1 MKPLFASAGNRI
13 AEHSHL
19 GIAVQEFQRYIGE
32 CYRARSVRWEWSRQ
46 LIQSVAECASEA
58 LDLVRPPVRLKPLSD
73 LFGIRVEISRARD
86 PLACGQLRPVE
97 GGFVAQIWRERAD
110 GRLSNRDRFTLA
122 HECGHSLF
130 YIMDRGFPIRIIP
143 AAIGSRKVGAREEG
157 LCDAFAGAILV
168 PKPCLVSLARMDPSV
183 AALMAAAE
191 SFEVSCHV
199 LIRRMLFDA
208 KEWGSGIFYCITR
221 SGDSLD
227 SQRFIGSARSKD
239 ARRFPTATTVRDI
252 VKGRSFSEI
261 QDRLIRDYGF
271 RAENFLH
278 RRSSLWFMC

>member
-1 MKPLFASAGNRI
+1 M
-13 AEHSHL
+13 
-19 GIAVQEFQRYIGE
+19 
-32 CYRARSVRWEWSRQ
+32 
-46 LIQSVAECASEA
+46 
-58 LDLVRPPVRLKPLSD
+58 
-73 LFGIRVEISRARD
+73 
-86 PLACGQLRPVE
+86 
-97 GGFVAQIWRERAD
+97 AQIWRERAD

-130 YIMDRGFPIRIIP
+130 YIMDRFPS
-143 AAIGSRKVGAREEG
+143 GLSRQQLVAVRLAREKRVCVMLSQEQPR
-157 LCDAFAGAILV
+157 A
-168 PKPCLVSLARMDPSV
+168 KPCLVSLARMDPSV